1 MTMTRKEIVD
11 LVRTKRVGDDF
22 DINGVT
28 YRIVIVRH
36 NSLERLALREQY
48 SAHQMCIRCVT
59 GGPHTCTGERTTRA
73 CRHIGSIPVGSRHV
87 VPVSEVPI
95 LAVKGLLA

>member
-1 MTMTRKEIVD
+1 MTMTQKEIVD

-28 YRIVIVRH
+28 YRIVVIPGGVTAI
-36 NSLERLALREQY
+36 NAATTLCA
-48 SAHQMCIRCVT
+48 RCVT
-59 GGPHTCTGERTTRA
+59 GGPDPCVGDRGVRA
-73 CRHIGSIPVGSRHV
+73 CRHIGTIPVGSRHV

-95 LAVKGLLA
+95 LAMKGLLA